1 MRKLINTVL
10 SLLLTA
16 VSLQFASA
24 QTVYPG
30 DQEVEKVKLPGLF
43 LVITADGRQVE
54 KDWEAQLQTYGRISS
69 GRGVYKVSTA
79 NIPAIS
85 SEPVNLISQVKT
97 SRRSAT
103 IFTSFDLGGGSFV
116 TMSNGNYQAA
126 EKLLTEFAARFEFNQ
141 GMRVADD
148 ALGEAQKNHQKSVR
162 TGERIQRDIETNKKD
177 KERLLKRID
186 ENSKELE
193 QLLKDAET
201 NKTDQAS
208 ALTDMT
214 NKAKA
219 VEAVKAKKP

>member
-1 MRKLINTVL
+1 MRKSINTVL
-10 SLLLTA
+10 SLLFA
-16 VSLQFASA
+16 VASLQFAPA

-30 DQEVEKVKLPGLF
+30 DQEVEKTKLPGLF
-43 LVITADGRQVE
+43 LVIAADGRQVE
-54 KDWEAQLQTYGRISS
+54 KDWEAQLQTYGRMSS

-85 SEPVNLISQVKT
+85 PEPINLISQVKT
-97 SRRSAT
+97 SKRSAT

-126 EKLLTEFAARFEFNQ
+126 EKLLAEFAARFEFNQ
-141 GMRVADD
+141 GVRVADD
-148 ALGEAQKNHQKSVR
+148 ALGESQKNHQKSVR
-162 TGERIQRDIETNKKD
+162 TGEKLQRDIETNKKD

-186 ENSKELE
+186 DNAKELE
-193 QLLKDAET
+193 QLLKDVET
-201 NKTDQAS
+201 NKTEQAN

-219 VEAVKAKKP
+219 VETVKAKKP